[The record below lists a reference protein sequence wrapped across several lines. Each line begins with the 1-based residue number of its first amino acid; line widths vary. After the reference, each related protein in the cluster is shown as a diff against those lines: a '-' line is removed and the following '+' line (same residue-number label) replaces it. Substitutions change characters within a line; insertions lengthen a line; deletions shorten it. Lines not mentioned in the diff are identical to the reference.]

1 MIITSTGETGD
12 DPRNRVTVHKQ
23 KIRDQH
29 TRMLGVCKHIDECA
43 AGLTRKRTIFTFY
56 KVLSSSENIS
66 KKKQTQ
72 RKDIY
77 FEI

>member
-23 KIRDQH
+23 KIRDPH
-29 TRMLGVCKHIDECA
+29 TRMLGVSKHIDECA

-56 KVLSSSENIS
+56 KVLSSSENSS
-66 KKKQTQ
+66 KKKDTKK
-72 RKDIY
+72 RY
-77 FEI
+77 LF